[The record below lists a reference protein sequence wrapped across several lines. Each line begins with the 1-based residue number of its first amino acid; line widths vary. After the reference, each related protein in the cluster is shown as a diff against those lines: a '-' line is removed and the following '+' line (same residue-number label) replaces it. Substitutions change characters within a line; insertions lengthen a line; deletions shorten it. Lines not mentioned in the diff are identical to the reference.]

1 VLGTV
6 VHGLVSVLVGLLY
19 AVILPMLPRRHV
31 LWGGVI
37 APLLWTGL
45 LWAVLGVVDPT
56 LGARVD
62 WPWFVVSQIG
72 FGLATGL
79 VVARAHPLVT
89 MQTWPLA
96 ERAGVEAS
104 APRSEQEPD
113 R

>member
-1 VLGTV
+1 MIGTS
-6 VHGLVSVLVGLLY
+6 VHGLISVLVGLLY
-19 AVILPMLPRRHV
+19 AVILPMLPRRHM

-45 LWAVLGVVDPT
+45 VWALLGVVNPT

-62 WPWFVVSQIG
+62 WPWFVVSQIA
-72 FGLATGL
+72 FGLAVGL
-79 VVARAHPLVT
+79 VVARAQPLAT

-96 ERAGVEAS
+96 ARAGVEAS
-104 APRSEQEPD
+104 RVRSEQERD